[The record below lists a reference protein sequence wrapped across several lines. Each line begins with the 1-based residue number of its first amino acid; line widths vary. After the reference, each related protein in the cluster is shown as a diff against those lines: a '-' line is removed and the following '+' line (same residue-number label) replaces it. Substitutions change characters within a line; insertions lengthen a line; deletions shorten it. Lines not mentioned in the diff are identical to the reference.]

1 MYSKYKRGLY
11 LQPLIPPYENK
22 CCPPPIPGI
31 VELYPQYSTFISSII
46 ENEIQFDSTITYL
59 SDVLS
64 TILPAPRVLPVGNKY
79 CPPIPGIV
87 PLTTYVYPG
96 YSTFISSINGGQFNS
111 TIILSLGL
119 LSTPTN
125 YVNIVNNYKTL
136 SESGRMQ
143 EQQCTT
149 MYISN
154 APVPV
159 QRGDANNIP
168 YVNIIPTSAS
178 GTTQSIQN
186 AVLFAERNPYN
197 PATRFSQYRFANTVI
212 PPPPPCP
219 VAVPNPGYVP
229 PCVPPTMFRGSV
241 ENVGPT

>member
-1 MYSKYKRGLY
+1 MYSAYQKRG
-11 LQPLIPPYENK
+11 K
-22 CCPPPIPGI
+22 
-31 VELYPQYSTFISSII
+31 YPQPPT
-46 ENEIQFDSTITYL
+46 
-59 SDVLS
+59 
-64 TILPAPRVLPVGNKY
+64 LPVGNKY

-87 PLTTYVYPG
+87 PTTITVYPVF
-96 YSTFISSINGGQFNS
+96 STFISTISTLTS
-111 TIILSLGL
+111 TINVEPPFVSTISTLTSSITFQSAILSTL
-119 LSTPTN
+119 TN
-125 YVNIVNNYKTL
+125 YVALGNPYKSL

-143 EQQCTT
+143 AQQCTT

-159 QRGDANNIP
+159 QRGDSNNIP
-168 YVNIIPTSAS
+168 YVDVIATPAS
-178 GTTQSIQN
+178 GTTQSIQT
-186 AVLFAERNPYN
+186 AVLFAGNNPYN
-197 PATRFSQYRFANTVI
+197 PATRFTQYFPRL

>member
-1 MYSKYKRGLY
+1 MYSAYQKRG
-11 LQPLIPPYENK
+11 K
-22 CCPPPIPGI
+22 
-31 VELYPQYSTFISSII
+31 YPQPPT
-46 ENEIQFDSTITYL
+46 
-59 SDVLS
+59 
-64 TILPAPRVLPVGNKY
+64 LPVGNKY

-87 PLTTYVYPG
+87 PTTLTVYPVF
-96 YSTFISSINGGQFNS
+96 STFISTISTLTS
-111 TIILSLGL
+111 TINVEPPFVSTISTLTSSITFQSAILSTL
-119 LSTPTN
+119 TN
-125 YVNIVNNYKTL
+125 YVALGNPYKSL

-143 EQQCTT
+143 AQQCTT

-159 QRGDANNIP
+159 QRGDSNNIP
-168 YVNIIPTSAS
+168 YMNVIATPAS
-178 GTTQSIQN
+178 GTTQSIQT
-186 AVLFAERNPYN
+186 AVLFAGNNPYN
-197 PATRFSQYRFANTVI
+197 PATRFTQYFPRL

>member
-1 MYSKYKRGLY
+1 MYSAYQKRG
-11 LQPLIPPYENK
+11 K
-22 CCPPPIPGI
+22 
-31 VELYPQYSTFISSII
+31 YPQPPT
-46 ENEIQFDSTITYL
+46 
-59 SDVLS
+59 
-64 TILPAPRVLPVGNKY
+64 LPVGNNY

-87 PLTTYVYPG
+87 PTTITVYPVF
-96 YSTFISSINGGQFNS
+96 STFISTISTLTS
-111 TIILSLGL
+111 TINVEPPFVSTISTLTSSITFQSAILSTL
-119 LSTPTN
+119 TN
-125 YVNIVNNYKTL
+125 YVALGNPYKSL

-143 EQQCTT
+143 AQQCTT

-159 QRGDANNIP
+159 QRGDSNNIP
-168 YVNIIPTSAS
+168 YMNVIATPAS
-178 GTTQSIQN
+178 GTTQSIQT
-186 AVLFAERNPYN
+186 AVLFAGNNPYN
-197 PATRFSQYRFANTVI
+197 PATRFTQYFPRL